1 MPIVFLNEESTQL
14 KGENKD
20 YPDEN
25 GVKIIENEDYSKN
38 NKENILESKIS
49 LAMVKGIEALSYHEI
64 ENLFMDSDFIIDVNL
79 LKWIVYIIIFF
90 CFFCIIGF
98 CFCQNKK
105 WDSKPSSCS
114 DCRPAGR
121 MAIHAME
128 ARGFHSTF
136 YSAFINISSLLHKS
150 SLPLHSQSPYLCQPK
165 PEGALER
172 CQCQAL
178 HSISE
183 WLSLLRTGFHGQ
195 NTFCK

>member
-1 MPIVFLNEESTQL
+1 MHVLIQTKRQL
-14 KGENKD
+14 TP
-20 YPDEN
+20 Y
-25 GVKIIENEDYSKN
+25 
-38 NKENILESKIS
+38 
-49 LAMVKGIEALSYHEI
+49 GIRSH
-64 ENLFMDSDFIIDVNL
+64 
-79 LKWIVYIIIFF
+79 
-90 CFFCIIGF
+90 
-98 CFCQNKK
+98 
-105 WDSKPSSCS
+105 SKPPSCLA
-114 DCRPAGR
+114 CRVTGR

-195 NTFCK
+195 NTFYRSLHLPHTEFSWLFQSR